1 MSLRT
6 THNQIEFGVG
16 DSVRV
21 HQNVKEKEK
30 TRLQIFEGMVI
41 AIKGK
46 QVGKTVTVR
55 RIGAAN
61 IGIERIFN
69 LGSPLIEKV
78 EVVRKGTA
86 GVNRSKLYYIR
97 DKSKKEIEKIYS
109 RAHVRLTSKTQTADA
124 SKKGKKSKSR
134 TK

>member
-1 MSLRT
+1 MRAAMSLRT

-46 QVGKTVTVR
+46 QIGKTVTVR

-78 EVVRKGTA
+78 EVVKMGTA
-86 GVNRSKLYYIR
+86 GVKRSKLYYVR
-97 DKSKKEIEKIYS
+97 EKSKKEIDKIYS
-109 RAHVRLTSKTQTADA
+109 RAAERLSA
-124 SKKGKKSKSR
+124 KKKPAK
-134 TK
+134 